1 MKMPFQT
8 YYHNTFPSHL
18 QEFYDSI
25 PNDMRHHHSNDK
37 KTFTIQV
44 DEEVEEIEEE
54 QTLNI

>member
-1 MKMPFQT
+1 MPFQT
-8 YYHNTFPSHL
+8 YYHNRFPSHL